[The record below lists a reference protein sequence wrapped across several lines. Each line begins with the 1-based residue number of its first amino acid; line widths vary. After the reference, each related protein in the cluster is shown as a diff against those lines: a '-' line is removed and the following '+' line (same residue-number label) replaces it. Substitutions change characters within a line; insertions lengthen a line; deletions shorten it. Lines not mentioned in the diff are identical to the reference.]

1 MIISY
6 RAWPKWVKYSAVL
19 MGVVFISS
27 SAFFAWS
34 GYLSPA
40 AKENRAQ
47 QKAVEEIKMYQRN
60 YETAMSTDTYGGKT
74 PEETLKMFAQAIQSD
89 DIDSAV
95 KYLEFEYDGKPKKE
109 LEDGLRKAIQDGKKS
124 LILEIIDKA
133 EFDPE
138 PSNKNFAWFPVVG
151 KDGMAEHTIILSL
164 NRYANIWKIE
174 SM

>member
-1 MIISY
+1 GS
-6 RAWPKWVKYSAVL
+6 VL
-19 MGVVFISS
+19 
-27 SAFFAWS
+27 
-34 GYLSPA
+34 
-40 AKENRAQ
+40 
-47 QKAVEEIKMYQRN
+47 
-60 YETAMSTDTYGGKT
+60 T
-74 PEETLKMFAQAIQSD
+74 
-89 DIDSAV
+89 
-95 KYLEFEYDGKPKKE
+95 
-109 LEDGLRKAIQDGKKS
+109 AIQDGKKS